1 MWNRERI
8 EQLIRDNVEESLA
21 LEYKAAEAL
30 GKSDGKKAEIVKDV
44 PAFANSSGGVLIYGV
59 AEFHEREQRHRPE
72 RIDPVNR
79 REYSKEW
86 LEQVI
91 QSIQPRIDGIVIEP
105 VNVENASVC
114 YVVTIPQSHTAHQA
128 RDHVYYRR
136 HNFNVLP
143 MEDYE
148 VRDVMNRRKRPKI
161 RASIFA
167 PRNANREGSILVKL
181 ENIGP
186 VLAKDYMV
194 DLQVPIDLGGHISV
208 EKPASLDSRDG
219 RYFYSFREGPKV
231 LRQPIFPDSHV
242 LLRRKFSTGVSV
254 RSLDGSKTLAST
266 DSVVVAVYVDEMPPI
281 KATVPANE
289 GMREWVTLGSHDYRL
304 GPVA

>member
-30 GKSDGKKAEIVKDV
+30 SKSDGKKAEIVKDV
-44 PAFANSSGGVLIYGV
+44 SAFANSSGGTLIYGV
-59 AEFHEREQRHRPE
+59 AEFQQRDQRHRPE
-72 RIDPVNR
+72 KIDAIGR
-79 REYSKEW
+79 REFSKEW
-86 LEQVI
+86 LEQII

-105 VNVENASVC
+105 VHINNISAC
-114 YVVTIPQSHTAHQA
+114 YVVIIPQSHTAHQA

-148 VRDVMNRRKRPKI
+148 VRDVMNRRKRPRV

-167 PRNANREGSILVKL
+167 SRNTGGEGCILVRL
-181 ENIGP
+181 ENIGT

-194 DLQVPIDLGGHISV
+194 DLEVPIDLGGHITI
-208 EKPASLDSRDG
+208 EKPAFLNDRDG
-219 RYFYSFREGPKV
+219 KHFYAFRLGPTAV
-231 LRQPIFPDSHV
+231 RLPIFPDSRV
-242 LLRRKFSTGVSV
+242 TLRRNFKTGVTV
-254 RSLDGSKTLAST
+254 RSSFDGLKLSST
-266 DSVVVAVYVDEMPPI
+266 EAAAVSVYVDEMPPI
-281 KATVPANE
+281 RASVPAGE
-289 GMREWVTLGSHDYRL
+289 LIREWVELGSHS
-304 GPVA
+304 

>member
-1 MWNRERI
+1 MTPFSTRIYEKLKHILNSMWTLDRI
-8 EQLIRDNVEESLA
+8 QQLIRDNVEESLS
-21 LEYKAAEAL
+21 LEYKGADAL
-30 GKSDGKKAEIVKDV
+30 SRSDGKKTEIVKDV
-44 PAFANSSGGVLIYGV
+44 SAFANSSGGVLIYGV

-167 PRNANREGSILVKL
+167 SRNSNREGSILVKL

-194 DLQVPIDLGGHISV
+194 DLQVPIDLGGHISHIDRFSN
-208 EKPASLDSRDG
+208 ESINFKEAT
-219 RYFYSFREGPKV
+219 
-231 LRQPIFPDSHV
+231 FP
-242 LLRRKFSTGVSV
+242 L
-254 RSLDGSKTLAST
+254 
-266 DSVVVAVYVDEMPPI
+266 
-281 KATVPANE
+281 N
-289 GMREWVTLGSHDYRL
+289 
-304 GPVA
+304 

>member
-44 PAFANSSGGVLIYGV
+44 SAFANSSGGTLIYGV
-59 AEFHEREQRHRPE
+59 AEFQPRDQRHRPE
-72 RIDPVNR
+72 RIDPVDR
-79 REYSKEW
+79 LEYSKEW

-105 VNVENASVC
+105 VNVADSSVC

-148 VRDVMNRRKRPKI
+148 VRDVMNRRRRPKI
-161 RASIFA
+161 RASISA
-167 PRNANREGSILVKL
+167 LRNTNREGSIIVKL
-181 ENIGP
+181 ENIGA

-194 DLQVPIDLGGHISV
+194 DLEVPIDLGGHISV
-208 EKPASLDSRDG
+208 EKPASLENRDG
-219 RYFYSFREGPKV
+219 RYFYAFREGPTV
-231 LRQPIFPDSHV
+231 LRLPIFPDSLV
-242 LLRRKFSTGVSV
+242 FLRRKFSTGVTV
-254 RSLDGSKTLAST
+254 RTLDGSKTLPST

-281 KATVPANE
+281 KATVAADE
-289 GMREWVTLGSHDYRL
+289 VLREWVDLGSHN
-304 GPVA
+304 